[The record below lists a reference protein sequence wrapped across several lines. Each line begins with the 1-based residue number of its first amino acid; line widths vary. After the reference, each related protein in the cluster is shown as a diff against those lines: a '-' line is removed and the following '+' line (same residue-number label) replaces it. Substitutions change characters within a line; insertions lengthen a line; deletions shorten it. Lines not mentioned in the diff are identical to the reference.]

1 MWGFPR
7 NGELLYATGT
17 RGLTVVELLPR
28 SQTVAQQMMAGS
40 EIVKSWLV
48 EMDSCVDN
56 PEA

>member
-1 MWGFPR
+1 MWETR

-28 SQTVAQQMMAGS
+28 SQTVSQLMMAGS

-48 EMDSCVDN
+48 YGFLCRL
-56 PEA
+56 PKKA

>member
-1 MWGFPR
+1 MWETR

-28 SQTVAQQMMAGS
+28 SQTVSQQMMAGS

-48 EMDSCVDN
+48 YGF
-56 PEA
+56 